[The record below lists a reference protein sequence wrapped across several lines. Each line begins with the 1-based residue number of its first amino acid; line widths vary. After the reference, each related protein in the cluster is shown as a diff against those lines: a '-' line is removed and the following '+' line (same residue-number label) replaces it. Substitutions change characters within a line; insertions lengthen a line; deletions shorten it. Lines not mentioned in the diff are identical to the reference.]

1 MTNKILS
8 IIPNLSYGDFVEL
21 VIINKKLIVANYV
34 RTEQHTHNTTGF
46 RRYMLCC
53 CNDIIKHNSV

>member
-8 IIPNLSYGDFVEL
+8 IIPNLSYGDFVEF

-34 RTEQHTHNTTGF
+34 RTEQHTLTIQLVF
-46 RRYMLCC
+46 VDILCY
-53 CNDIIKHNSV
+53 IVVMIS